1 LLVRFKAF
9 GTVRQHLGKKIVE
22 LDVPE
27 KSTVFQVIQA
37 VIELGDHSLRE
48 LLLEQGKTSG
58 NLIVLLN
65 RKAVSTLGGMDI
77 SVNDGDEIA
86 VLPHVQGG

>member
-1 LLVRFKAF
+1 MLVRFKAF